1 MGKNGLKNFK
11 TLRFYVS
18 DKESK
23 RLVCSGHLPPRLVSL
38 TVTLLLEVR
47 TGALWEETQESRVR
61 RQMKV
66 FLSLARKVLREL
78 LESNLRLVI
87 IALLLSDPT
96 DCSTPGSPVLHYPQS
111 LLRFM
116 SIESV
121 MLLISIHLILYCPF
135 SSCPQSSPASGSFPM
150 SQFFAPGGQSI
161 GVSASASVLPMNIQG

>member
-1 MGKNGLKNFK
+1 MGENGLKNFK
-11 TLRFYVS
+11 RLRFYVS

-23 RLVCSGHLPPRLVSL
+23 RLVCSAYLPPRLVSL
-38 TVTLLLEVR
+38 TVTLLLGVR

-87 IALLLSDPT
+87 IVLLLHL
-96 DCSTPGSPVLHYPQS
+96 GSPVLHYPQS

-116 SIESV
+116 STESV
-121 MLLISIHLILYCPF
+121 MLLIYVHLILCCPF